1 MERKRLTGVMVL
13 IVAFLFTLG
22 LAGVGSAQDIE
33 MPTGGVVEE
42 GPQVKGVYELGLG
55 AGIAPEYEG
64 SEHSKFYPLPY
75 LSLNFENHMSVDWIA
90 NTMKANLLPSR
101 TFKLGPIGQYIGE
114 RDNVDNNTVDKLEK
128 VDASFMLGGFVGIDV
143 DHFTASI
150 EAMKDVAD
158 GNDGSIVRLRAGYR
172 IPFNRTWILSINGY
186 TTWADDNYMSAY
198 FGVNRTN
205 SLRSGLKEYDADSGL
220 KDVGITVPLRFNASE
235 HWSIMG
241 VAGYKR
247 LLGDAADS
255 PIVEDEG
262 NENQFYG
269 GAFVIYRF

>member
-1 MERKRLTGVMVL
+1 MKRSFLREKRVWMV
-13 IVAFLFTLG
+13 G
-22 LAGVGSAQDIE
+22 LVFSLCLASNGFAQDVE
-33 MPTGGVVEE
+33 MPTSGVAEE
-42 GPQVKGVYELGLG
+42 GPEVKGVYELGLG

-64 SEHSKFYPLPY
+64 SDDSKFYPLPY

-90 NTMKANLLPSR
+90 NTLKANLIPSR
-101 TFKLGPIGQYIGE
+101 TFKLGPIAQYIGE

-128 VDASFMLGGFVGIDV
+128 VDASFMLGGFVGVDV

-186 TTWADDNYMSAY
+186 TTWADSDYMSAY
-198 FGVNRTN
+198 FGVDRTG
-205 SLRSGLKEYDADSGL
+205 SLKSGLKEYDADSGF
-220 KDVGITVPLRFNASE
+220 KDFGITVPLRYNASD

-247 LLGDAADS
+247 LIGDAADS

-262 NENQFYG
+262 DENQFFG

>member
-1 MERKRLTGVMVL
+1 MERSLLREKLVWMVG
-13 IVAFLFTLG
+13 FLFSLCLVSIG
-22 LAGVGSAQDIE
+22 FAQDIE
-33 MPTGGVVEE
+33 MPTTGVVEE
-42 GPQVKGVYELGLG
+42 TPQAKGVYELGLG

-75 LSLNFENHMSVDWIA
+75 LSLNFENHMSFDLIA
-90 NTMKANLLPSR
+90 NTLKANLLPSR
-101 TFKLGPIGQYIGE
+101 TFKLGPIGQYIRE

-128 VDASFMLGGFVGIDV
+128 VDASFMLGGFFGVDV
-143 DHFTASI
+143 EHFTASI

-186 TTWADDNYMSAY
+186 ATWADDNYMSAY

-205 SLRSGLKEYDADSGL
+205 SQRSGLKEYNADSGI
-220 KDVGITVPLRFNASE
+220 KDVGITVPLRYNATE
-235 HWSIMG
+235 HWSILG

>member
-1 MERKRLTGVMVL
+1 MKRIFLPSAAGLAVALVFVFILTGVC
-13 IVAFLFTLG
+13 F
-22 LAGVGSAQDIE
+22 AQDIE
-33 MPTGGVVEE
+33 MPTTGVVEE
-42 GPQVKGVYELGLG
+42 TPQAKGVYELGLG

-75 LSLNFENHMSVDWIA
+75 LSLNFENHMSVDLIA
-90 NTMKANLLPSR
+90 NTLKANLLPSR
-101 TFKLGPIGQYIGE
+101 TFKLGPIGQYIRE

-128 VDASFMLGGFVGIDV
+128 VDASFMLGGFFGVDV
-143 DHFTASI
+143 EHFTASI

-186 TTWADDNYMSAY
+186 ATWADDNYMSAY

-205 SLRSGLKEYDADSGL
+205 SQRSGLKEYNADSGI
-220 KDVGITVPLRFNASE
+220 KDVGITVPLRYNATE
-235 HWSIMG
+235 HWSILG

-262 NENQFYG
+262 NENQLYG

>member
-1 MERKRLTGVMVL
+1 MERKRLTGLMVSAL
-13 IVAFLFTLG
+13 AFLFAFG
-22 LAGVGSAQDIE
+22 LAKTGWAQDIE
-33 MPTGGVVEE
+33 MPAGSLVPDKAE
-42 GPQVKGVYELGLG
+42 GIYEIGLG

-64 SEHSKFYPLPY
+64 SDDSKGYPLPY
-75 LSLNFENHMSVDWIA
+75 VNLRFENDMSFEWIA
-90 NTMKANLLPSR
+90 NLMRFNIIPSR
-101 TFKLGPIGQYIGE
+101 TFKLGPVAQYIGE
-114 RDNVDNNTVDKLEK
+114 RDNVDNKKVDRLDK
-128 VDASFMLGGFVGIDV
+128 VDASVMLGGFAGIEV
-143 DHFTASI
+143 DRFALSI

-172 IPFNRTWILSINGY
+172 IPFNQTWILSINGY

-198 FGVNRTN
+198 FGVNGRN
-205 SLRSGLKEYDADSGL
+205 SFKSGLKPYDADSGF
-220 KDVGITVPLRFNASE
+220 KDVGITVPLRYNASE

-247 LLGDAADS
+247 LTGDAADS

-269 GAFVIYRF
+269 GAIVIYRF

>member
-1 MERKRLTGVMVL
+1 MGRS
-13 IVAFLFTLG
+13 FLADKLVWVLG
-22 LAGVGSAQDIE
+22 LVFSICLVSTGFAQDIE
-33 MPTGGVVEE
+33 MPAGSLVSGKAE
-42 GPQVKGVYELGLG
+42 GVYEVGLG

-64 SEHSKFYPLPY
+64 SEHSKGYPLPY
-75 LSLNFENHMSVDWIA
+75 LNLRFQNDMSLEWIA
-90 NTMKANLLPSR
+90 NLARFNVIPSR
-101 TFKLGPIGQYIGE
+101 IFKLGPIAQYIQE

-128 VDASFMLGGFVGIDV
+128 VDASFMLGGFAGIEV
-143 DHFTASI
+143 NRFAVSI
-150 EAMKDVAD
+150 EAMTDVAD

-172 IPFNRTWILSINGY
+172 IPFNQTWILSINGY

-205 SLRSGLKEYDADSGL
+205 SLRSGLKEYNADSGI

-247 LLGDAADS
+247 LLGDADDS

-269 GAFVIYRF
+269 GAFLIYRF